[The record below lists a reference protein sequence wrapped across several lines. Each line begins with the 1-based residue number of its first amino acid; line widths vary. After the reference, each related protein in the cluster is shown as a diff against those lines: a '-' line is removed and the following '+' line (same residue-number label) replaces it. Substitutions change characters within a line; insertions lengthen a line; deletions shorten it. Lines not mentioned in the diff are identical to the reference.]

1 MRNKYLD
8 TKKSEYCYGCG
19 ACANVCPVNAI
30 TMQYGEDGFIYPAV
44 DVDKCINCGR
54 CEKVCSIN
62 NVKLNK
68 LETLYAFVCKDSE
81 TLNKSQ
87 SGGVFNMLAEYILSE
102 NGIVYGAA
110 TNDDIKVEHIR
121 ATNKTDK
128 EKICKSKYVQSFIS
142 DKIWQMLSGDI
153 ESGKKVFFSGTP
165 CQCSS
170 VIKRFNNPDNLFTMD
185 ILCHGVPSPKAFEN
199 YKTLLEEKYGKIE
212 SFNFRV
218 GKRIWPPE
226 RFERFVTEDRE
237 VHNSNEWTGLYYS
250 HCLHRESC
258 FSCQFAT
265 GSHCADITAADF
277 WDKKYTSVNTDNGAS
292 MIFLNTE
299 KGKDIFEKI
308 KDNAHTEKIT
318 ITDDMYFNNQPAMY
332 RPIAKP
338 EEREEFYRDYKDN
351 GIKYVID
358 KYVTEELVNKFR
370 LNIDC

>member
-19 ACANVCPVNAI
+19 ACENACPVNAI
-30 TMQYGEDGFIYPAV
+30 TMQYGEDGFIYPSV
-44 DVDKCINCGR
+44 DDEKCINCGQCDR
-54 CEKVCSIN
+54 VCSVN
-62 NVKLNK
+62 NAKLNK
-68 LETLYAFVCKDSE
+68 LENLYAFVCKDEE

-87 SGGVFNMLAEYILSE
+87 SGGVFNLLSEYILSA
-102 NGIVYGAA
+102 NGVVYGAA
-110 TNDDIKVEHIR
+110 TTDDINVEHIR
-121 ATNKTDK
+121 ATDKATK

-142 DKIWQMLSGDI
+142 PKIWQMLSEDVK
-153 ESGKKVFFSGTP
+153 SQKKILFSGTP

-185 ILCHGVPSPKAFEN
+185 ILCHGVPSPKAFDD
-199 YKTLLEEKYGKIE
+199 YKALMEEKYGKIK

-226 RFERFVTEDRE
+226 RFERFVTEDGA
-237 VHNSNEWTGLYYS
+237 VHNNNGWNGLYYL

-258 FSCQFAT
+258 FSCQFAN
-265 GSHCADITAADF
+265 GSHSGDITAADF

-292 MIFLNTE
+292 MIFLNTD
-299 KGKDIFEKI
+299 KGRMLFEQI
-308 KDNAHTEKIT
+308 KNYANTEEIV

-338 EEREEFYRDYKDN
+338 AERGNFYEDYKNN
-351 GIKYVID
+351 GIGYVID
-358 KYVTEELVNKFR
+358 KYVDEELIAKFR
-370 LNIDC
+370 LNID